1 MSKKSAFAPVGR
13 GPIHDS
19 SYKLLYSHVA
29 MVSDLLQGF
38 IPGAWVDELDLA
50 TLEKCNGSYISDDL
64 RDRTDDLIWRVRWSH
79 DWFYVYLLLEFQ
91 SKIDCWMAVW
101 IQTYLALLAAQLPA
115 ATCCPIAS
123 KAGPSNGNRRV
134 WSRAAKRRATYS
146 PAWLATDSVPESRH
160 RPSRS

>member
-1 MSKKSAFAPVGR
+1 
-13 GPIHDS
+13 
-19 SYKLLYSHVA
+19 

-101 IQTYLALLAAQLPA
+101 SRLVSHSSLHSYRPQHVVQSRRKLDRAMETGGFG
-115 ATCCPIAS
+115 
-123 KAGPSNGNRRV
+123 AGPPRDAPPTHPLGSPPIRSRNRGTD
-134 WSRAAKRRATYS
+134 RAA
-146 PAWLATDSVPESRH
+146 PDSDC
-160 RPSRS
+160 